1 MTTKISHQEL
11 VQTLMKALYKDDFST
26 VEELLNQGVNI
37 NLPYNHYGWTPFM
50 WVCKEHCDPE
60 IIEKFLQYNPKLN
73 LKNKQGQTVLHIM
86 VCHRSSF
93 TCPYILIEKGADVNA
108 QDNVGNTPLMAMLS
122 HPQISMRMV
131 IAWNLLS
138 LTDLTIKNN
147 KGETAYDIA
156 KANPA
161 FDDKRFLEML
171 KESANA

>member
-1 MTTKISHQEL
+1 MTNPQAEMR
-11 VQTLMKALYKDDFST
+11 QQLMNALYKDNFTIVD
-26 VEELLNQGVNI
+26 ELLNKGVNI
-37 NLPYNHYGWTPFM
+37 NLPYNHSGWTPFM
-50 WVCKEHCDPE
+50 WVCKEHCDPD

-73 LKNKQGQTVLHIM
+73 LKNKQGQTALHIM

-108 QDNVGNTPLMAMLS
+108 QDNQGNTPLMAMLS

-131 IAWNLLS
+131 VAWNLLP

-161 FDDKRFLEML
+161 FEDERFLEMV